1 MSYTHALSIRRFIKR
16 PVKAA
21 LMDVQAFRKVY
32 NTTLGSGCRMSY
44 HASRCN
50 LKLNSALYIP
60 DAPRKTTLSP
70 KRKGASAGYSL
81 SSGSRA
87 IARNG
92 VEDDNLVPSSD
103 AQRRT
108 IYAVATPPG
117 KGGVAVIRISG
128 PDALH
133 VYYRMVKPSNTRC
146 RANDRK
152 GQEVG
157 ERAPEPR
164 KLVRCRVVDP
174 VTEEDLDDGMA
185 VFFKGM
191 LRIMFSFLAPHIMYR
206 YG

>member
-1 MSYTHALSIRRFIKR
+1 MSYTHALSIRRFIKG

-21 LMDVQAFRKVY
+21 LIDVQAFRKVY
-32 NTTLGSGCRMSY
+32 NTTLGSGGRMSY
-44 HASRCN
+44 YASRCN

-60 DAPRKTTLSP
+60 DAPRKASLSP

-87 IARNG
+87 VARNG
-92 VEDDNLVPSSD
+92 EEDENTVPSSD

-133 VYYRMVKPSNTRC
+133 VYYRMVKPSNTR
-146 RANDRK
+146 RK
-152 GQEVG
+152 ISSGKGKDVQ

-191 LRIMFSFLAPHIMYR
+191 LRIMF
-206 YG
+206 

>member
-1 MSYTHALSIRRFIKR
+1 MSCTHALSIRRFMK
-16 PVKAA
+16 VSAKAV
-21 LMDVQAFRKVY
+21 LRDVQACRRVY
-32 NTTLGSGCRMSY
+32 NSSLGSGGRMSY
-44 HASRCN
+44 HASRRKPKSVFY
-50 LKLNSALYIP
+50 LP
-60 DAPRKTTLSP
+60 EAPRETTLNP

-87 IARNG
+87 VARNG
-92 VEDDNLVPSSD
+92 VEDENTVPSSD

-133 VYYRMVKPSNTRC
+133 VYYRMVKPSNTR
-146 RANDRK
+146 RK
-152 GQEVG
+152 ISSGKGKDVQERV
-157 ERAPEPR
+157 PESR

-185 VFFKGM
+185 VFFRGM
-191 LRIMFSFLAPHIMYR
+191 LIIVYNLLTLHIIYR
-206 YG
+206 YV

>member
-1 MSYTHALSIRRFIKR
+1 MSCTHALSIRRFMT
-16 PVKAA
+16 VSAKAV
-21 LMDVQAFRKVY
+21 LRDVQACRRVH
-32 NTTLGSGCRMSY
+32 NSSSGSSGGRMSY
-44 HASRCN
+44 HASRR
-50 LKLNSALYIP
+50 KPNSVFCLP
-60 DAPRKTTLSP
+60 EAPRETTLRP

-87 IARNG
+87 VARNG
-92 VEDDNLVPSSD
+92 EEDENTVPSSD

-108 IYAVATPPG
+108 IYAVATSPG

-133 VYYRMVKPSNTRC
+133 VYYRMVKPSNTR
-146 RANDRK
+146 RK
-152 GQEVG
+152 ISSGKGKDVQ

-191 LRIMFSFLAPHIMYR
+191 LRIMF
-206 YG
+206 